1 MFEPLDFLYHRIHE
15 KMLTKK
21 YYQVF
26 LGEDRMYKK
35 AQIGDL
41 LKHVYDLW
49 DLEVFSREVKRRRW
63 LNRCITNSTD

>member
-1 MFEPLDFLYHRIHE
+1 
-15 KMLTKK
+15 
-21 YYQVF
+21 
-26 LGEDRMYKK
+26 MYKK